1 MTPTESTAYS
11 NALRIL
17 THEEFAARHPH
28 PPSPVYVKIDRHSDT
43 IVDRQKE
50 NAIDRQPS
58 DNPPEA
64 TCTHS
69 DDAADPM
76 EVDRVPMGRTLRKI
90 KEKLA
95 KHLKMG
101 ANEKEMESFHKRVFR
116 IPLEKP
122 FEDAYFTHRL
132 WMFFRETR
140 ETEEDIRR
148 MFCEG
153 REKMKKSDSGKFAIS
168 CTMKGIEFPH
178 ALCNTGALVIILPRV
193 MADHLGLK
201 IGNALVP
208 VDFHVL
214 DIKLNWNSSL
224 LLGRAFLSTLGAVC
238 NMQTNQLCVTL
249 IDHHVNYNPIPVKQP
264 HASSRRMYDPGLIAA
279 CHCGAEYETDYSAS
293 IETHT
298 ATSIDSA
305 HQKSI
310 NILQEEWVD
319 SSPGDW
325 ENYYYNPTMAAH
337 TRDTMHTEEYDED
350 YEEEQAIEYK
360 AILDEE
366 DRLLHHSSWK
376 NNAPIDRQKHLNID
390 RQKQLN
396 IDRRSSSSNK
406 PKTSIG
412 RHCLLPIDRH

>member
-50 NAIDRQPS
+50 NAIDRKPS

-90 KEKLA
+90 KEKVA
-95 KHLKMG
+95 KHLKRG
-101 ANEKEMESFHKRVFR
+101 ANEKEME
-116 IPLEKP
+116 I
-122 FEDAYFTHRL
+122 
-132 WMFFRETR
+132 
-140 ETEEDIRR
+140 
-148 MFCEG
+148 
-153 REKMKKSDSGKFAIS
+153 
-168 CTMKGIEFPH
+168 
-178 ALCNTGALVIILPRV
+178 
-193 MADHLGLK
+193 
-201 IGNALVP
+201 
-208 VDFHVL
+208 
-214 DIKLNWNSSL
+214 
-224 LLGRAFLSTLGAVC
+224 
-238 NMQTNQLCVTL
+238 
-249 IDHHVNYNPIPVKQP
+249 KQP

-350 YEEEQAIEYK
+350 YEEEQAIEN
-360 AILDEE
+360 I
-366 DRLLHHSSWK
+366 STS
-376 NNAPIDRQKHLNID
+376 IDRN
-390 RQKQLN
+390 
-396 IDRRSSSSNK
+396 SS
-406 PKTSIG
+406 TSIDAHLHQTSRKRASADIAYYPSIDTNVECAREG
-412 RHCLLPIDRH
+412 DYSIGSWADDRYHESYAVETAVRDPGADELHEGFTYEELLNMQRRDEADQ

>member
-1 MTPTESTAYS
+1 
-11 NALRIL
+11 
-17 THEEFAARHPH
+17 
-28 PPSPVYVKIDRHSDT
+28 
-43 IVDRQKE
+43 
-50 NAIDRQPS
+50 
-58 DNPPEA
+58 
-64 TCTHS
+64 
-69 DDAADPM
+69 
-76 EVDRVPMGRTLRKI
+76 
-90 KEKLA
+90 
-95 KHLKMG
+95 
-101 ANEKEMESFHKRVFR
+101 
-116 IPLEKP
+116 
-122 FEDAYFTHRL
+122 
-132 WMFFRETR
+132 
-140 ETEEDIRR
+140 
-148 MFCEG
+148 
-153 REKMKKSDSGKFAIS
+153 
-168 CTMKGIEFPH
+168 
-178 ALCNTGALVIILPRV
+178 
-193 MADHLGLK
+193 
-201 IGNALVP
+201 
-208 VDFHVL
+208 
-214 DIKLNWNSSL
+214 
-224 LLGRAFLSTLGAVC
+224 
-238 NMQTNQLCVTL
+238 
-249 IDHHVNYNPIPVKQP
+249 
-264 HASSRRMYDPGLIAA
+264 MYDPGLIAA

-396 IDRRSSSSNK
+396 IDRCSSSSNK